1 MEAEKLFLNRFFVVP
16 KPIWSAFG
24 CDIFFAGLQKQIN
37 TVVIPFLL
45 ISFIYKNLLL
55 KMNEEASSK

>member
-1 MEAEKLFLNRFFVVP
+1 MNAQISTEAEKLFPDRFFAVP

-37 TVVIPFLL
+37 TAGYFL
-45 ISFIYKNLLL
+45 STG
-55 KMNEEASSK
+55 

>member
-24 CDIFFAGLQKQIN
+24 CDVFFAGLQKQIN
-37 TVVIPFLL
+37 TIGYSL
-45 ISFIYKNLLL
+45 STD
-55 KMNEEASSK
+55 